1 MGSAASL
8 ALNSACSATVTLVLG
23 SAMAFEPAWSEASPP
38 SEPLLNASVVYF
50 ISHQKFNLIMIEVK
64 DLIRVVT
71 NFSEKSSSLDIFSPD
86 SYSG

>member
-8 ALNSACSATVTLVLG
+8 ALNSAYSATVTLVLG

-50 ISHQKFNLIMIEVK
+50 ISHPQQKFNLIMIEVK

-71 NFSEKSSSLDIFSPD
+71 NFSEKSSSLDILFEIL
-86 SYSG
+86 

>member
-1 MGSAASL
+1 MRAESGFGKKNEAVFEKMQ
-8 ALNSACSATVTLVLG
+8 NFDLG
-23 SAMAFEPAWSEASPP
+23 HVKRHQKSGRNIQIISNLMA

-71 NFSEKSSSLDIFSPD
+71 NFNE
-86 SYSG
+86 